1 MLSSAFQWLCTHLN
15 FKLASITPLPS
26 SSFVAPPPASTQS
39 LQCVTH
45 AKHRGGLKGEVLVLN
60 MEFDNMKPLHCLGC

>member
-1 MLSSAFQWLCTHLN
+1 MLFISLSVVVHTPQFQTCWHHPIAIILFCC
-15 FKLASITPLPS
+15 
-26 SSFVAPPPASTQS
+26 PPPASTQS

-45 AKHRGGLKGEVLVLN
+45 AKHRGGLKGEVLVLS